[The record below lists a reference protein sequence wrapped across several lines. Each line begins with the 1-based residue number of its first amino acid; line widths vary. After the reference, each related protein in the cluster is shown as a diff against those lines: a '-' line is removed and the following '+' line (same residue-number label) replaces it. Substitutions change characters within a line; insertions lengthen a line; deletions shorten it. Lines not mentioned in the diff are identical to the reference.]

1 MFKNDALC
9 ATNKKRYYR
18 TNTNGIE
25 NNMSEYVNIV
35 ETGIR
40 VVEIEVKT
48 FKKLQRFCLKCGKI
62 LPTKLPQ
69 YYTHNCEKP
78 DFIEWL
84 GVNAVKTWL
93 NLPELL

>member
-1 MFKNDALC
+1 
-9 ATNKKRYYR
+9 
-18 TNTNGIE
+18 
-25 NNMSEYVNIV
+25 MSEYVNIV

-78 DFIEWL
+78 DFIE
-84 GVNAVKTWL
+84 
-93 NLPELL
+93 

>member
-9 ATNKKRYYR
+9 ATNKKGYYG

-25 NNMSEYVNIV
+25 NNMTLEYVNHLF
-35 ETGIR
+35 TGIR

-62 LPTKLPQ
+62 LPTKIKQ
-69 YYTHNCEKP
+69 NYTHNCEKP
-78 DFIEWL
+78 DF
-84 GVNAVKTWL
+84 
-93 NLPELL
+93 LL